1 MSDVVKWKQM
11 IFLQSL
17 QLCVHLLCC
26 LSCIHIKINIVH
38 QFCIIINCA
47 YTYEYCLTEAIIATV
62 NNKLNKFHAIWYDN
76 RIINASF
83 SDPSSKSVKVL
94 TRHLTEYMPVYTDI
108 VQGMPLDCW
117 PRHCPSPMPKRFTIT
132 YSYFYLLVIIL
143 LFCSFLAAK
152 KINNLMYVQFR

>member
-17 QLCVHLLCC
+17 QLCIHLLCC

-38 QFCIIINCA
+38 KFCIIINCA
-47 YTYEYCLTEAIIATV
+47 NTCIRILSDWSNYTATV
-62 NNKLNKFHAIWYDN
+62 NNKLNKFHMVHDN

-83 SDPSSKSVKVL
+83 SGPSSKFVKVL

-117 PRHCPSPMPKRFTIT
+117 QRHCPSAMPKR
-132 YSYFYLLVIIL
+132 YSYFYLLVNIL

-152 KINNLMYVQFR
+152 KN

>member
-1 MSDVVKWKQM
+1 MVKWKQM

-47 YTYEYCLTEAIIATV
+47 NTYEYCLTEAIIATL
-62 NNKLNKFHAIWYDN
+62 NNWTSSIWYDN

-83 SDPSSKSVKVL
+83 SGPSSKFVKVL

-117 PRHCPSPMPKRFTIT
+117 QRHCPSPMPKR
-132 YSYFYLLVIIL
+132 YSYFYLLVNIL

-152 KINNLMYVQFR
+152 KN